1 MPLDAEF
8 EGWHHV
14 CTIHINGQG
23 GVRQLFK
30 RKKSKHRIVVF
41 AVFFLTVM
49 TLTSA
54 RADTA
59 KDRFDE
65 AREAFVERKKLISP
79 ISDIDLK
86 TAIEI
91 QDLLVLNVAAE
102 FGSTA
107 GYFQGLTSGGKP
119 LLGVL
124 LENMFTSTGA
134 TVVAS
139 NSADL
144 QLAPAWVLRIGST
157 NGTTVADVSEGD
169 DSASFFSELIPA
181 VLIRDDLMSEL
192 NSEAI
197 MSQTAVNLGIR
208 FVVMGHPISL
218 SGPGGLQAVSGTL
231 NATLLDSD
239 GATLSAGD
247 GLTPD
252 GARVSSLIRKIASD
266 LKARGRQL
274 RLNDLII
281 LGSAGPVA
289 VLNDSPRVVGRFEAG
304 AEARRIVLA
313 IRSE

>member
-1 MPLDAEF
+1 M
-8 EGWHHV
+8 V
-14 CTIHINGQG
+14 
-23 GVRQLFK
+23 K

-41 AVFFLTVM
+41 AVFVLTVM
-49 TLTSA
+49 TLTCA
-54 RADTA
+54 RADAA

-79 ISDIDLK
+79 LSDIDLK

-91 QDLLVLNVAAE
+91 QDLLMLDVAAE

-107 GYFQGLTSGGKP
+107 GYFQGLTAGGKP

-144 QLAPAWVLRIGST
+144 LLAPAWVLRIGST
-157 NGTTVADVSEGD
+157 NGTTVSVVPEGD
-169 DSASFFSELIPA
+169 DPASFFSELIPA

-218 SGPGGLQAVSGTL
+218 LGPGGLQAVSGTL
-231 NATLLDSD
+231 NATLLDGD
-239 GATLSAGD
+239 GATLSVGD

-252 GARVSSLIRKIASD
+252 GARVSFLIRKIASN

-274 RLNDLII
+274 RSNDLII

-289 VLNDSPRVVGRFEAG
+289 VLNDSSRVVGRFEAG

>member
-1 MPLDAEF
+1 M
-8 EGWHHV
+8 
-14 CTIHINGQG
+14 
-23 GVRQLFK
+23 RQLVK
-30 RKKSKHRIVVF
+30 RKKFNIRILVLVVF
-41 AVFFLTVM
+41 VMALM
-49 TLTSA
+49 TLVSA
-54 RADTA
+54 RGDIA
-59 KDRFDE
+59 KDRFHE
-65 AREAFVERKKLISP
+65 AREAFVERKKLKSP
-79 ISDIDLK
+79 LSDIDLK

-91 QDLLVLNVAAE
+91 QDLLMLDVAAE

-107 GYFQGLTSGGKP
+107 GYFQALTPGGRP

-144 QLAPAWVLRIGST
+144 QLAPAWVLRLGSI
-157 NGTTVADVSEGD
+157 NSTTVSQASEVD
-169 DSASFFSELIPA
+169 DLASITSELIPA
-181 VLIRDDLMSEL
+181 VLIRDDLMGEP

-197 MSQTAVNLGIR
+197 TSQTAVNLGIR
-208 FVVMGHPISL
+208 YVVMGHPISL
-218 SGPGGLQAVSGTL
+218 SGHGGLQAVSGTL

-239 GATLSAGD
+239 GVTLSEGD
-247 GLTPD
+247 RLTPD
-252 GARVSSLIRKIASD
+252 GARVSLLIRKIAGG

-274 RLNDLII
+274 RANDLII